1 MKKLEMG
8 ENLRIAFLGDSIT
21 EGCFEAESSAEDDK
35 YVYHSR
41 LIRMLEE
48 KYPKARIEKINAG
61 VGGDIAGMGLFRLQ
75 KDVIDKK
82 PDLAVVCF
90 GVNDTAFCFMNRLTA
105 FLKWGNGFL
114 NSIADKCE
122 KKSFEYLKGGQPKE
136 AYTYALDEIFRQ
148 LKDKGIETILLLPN
162 SVCSK
167 PKVKENNAAFKA
179 YAAMGARFVKNGT
192 MDTMMNAAR
201 NVAAKH
207 HVPVADAYTR
217 WKEAAKNT
225 DDEAAMFAN
234 GFNHPNRELHQIL
247 ADAIYICIMN
257 RSMK

>member
-1 MKKLEMG
+1 MYNLGTG
-8 ENLRIAFLGDSIT
+8 ESVKIAFLGDSIT
-21 EGCFEAESSAEDDK
+21 EGCFEAESSAKDDI

-48 KYPKARIEKINAG
+48 KYPKVRIEKINAG

-75 KDVIDKK
+75 KDVLDQK

-90 GVNDTAFCFMNRLTA
+90 GVNDTAFCFMNRFTA
-105 FLKWGNGFL
+105 FLKWGKGFL
-114 NSIADKCE
+114 NSIADKTE
-122 KKSFEYLKGGQPKE
+122 KKSFEYLSGGRPKE
-136 AYTYALDEIFRQ
+136 AYTYALDEILRQ
-148 LKDKGIETILLLPN
+148 LNNKGIKIILLLPN

-192 MDTMMNAAR
+192 MDGMMDAAKH
-201 NVAAKH
+201 VAAKH
-207 HVPVADAYTR
+207 GVPVADAYTK

-225 DDEAAMFAN
+225 SDESSMFAN
-234 GFNHPNRELHQIL
+234 GFNHPSRELHQIL
-247 ADAIYICIMN
+247 ADALFRTMTN
-257 RSMK
+257 GEK